1 VETVRNGK
9 GCAEEA
15 GGKGLTSSGMDQ
27 LDRVTIGLIER
38 PFGVR
43 GEVKVRSLSDVPG
56 RFESLRRVGLV
67 AKGGKTWDTE
77 VTHVRR
83 AGAGYILGLAGIT
96 TPEEAGL
103 WRGGLIQTTRGAVP
117 VLPDGQYYEC
127 DLIGLAVYSDAGQS
141 VGILDEI
148 LECSGNHVFVVRQ
161 GAKEILIPA
170 AKELITTVD
179 VEARRMTVRLIDG
192 LSE

>member
-1 VETVRNGK
+1 MDPLDKVTV
-9 GCAEEA
+9 
-15 GGKGLTSSGMDQ
+15 
-27 LDRVTIGLIER
+27 GLIER

-56 RFESLRRVGLV
+56 RVEGLGRVSLV
-67 AKGGKTWDTE
+67 AKNGKIWETD

-103 WRGGLIQTTRGAVP
+103 WRGALIQATRGAVP
-117 VLPDGQYYEC
+117 ALPQGQYYEC
-127 DLIGLAVYSDAGQS
+127 DLIGLAVYSEAGQLI
-141 VGILDEI
+141 GILEEI
-148 LECSGNHVFVVRQ
+148 LEFSGNHIFAVRQ
-161 GAKEILIPA
+161 GTKEVLIPA

-179 VEARRMTVRLIDG
+179 VGARRMTVRLIDG
-192 LSE
+192 LGE